1 MAVQRA
7 QCAEVQAC
15 CATDRAH
22 GVGGRV
28 LDFLGR
34 QQWMDRPSYRLENV
48 LSFVFN
54 AFGGARNRV
63 TNFLNGVWLG
73 HPVHPP
79 LASLT
84 TGAIGTTVALDAL
97 SLLPGQSRTETRDA
111 ARFAERALGLGILAN
126 FASAATGVTDWQHIH
141 ESDRRI
147 GLVHGVL
154 NLVATG
160 LYIQS
165 WRDRRRGRH
174 LRGVVTSAVG
184 YGITSASGFLG
195 GALVFGSGIGTDQSG
210 DRLRIDDWTP
220 VLAEAELPTDK
231 KLKRIEVD
239 GVGVVFCRD
248 GENVAAFAG
257 LCPHLAAPMEDGWVD
272 RGRVVCPWHGSQFD
286 VRSGEVVRG
295 PAAAPLPCYQARLRD
310 GMVELRDGT
319 PTPLGVGREKY
330 LDAKALPCPEVLD
343 VKEIAR

>member
-7 QCAEVQAC
+7 PGAEG
-15 CATDRAH
+15 RAP
-22 GVGGRV
+22 GAGGRV
-28 LDFLGR
+28 LDIVGR
-34 QQWMDRPSYRLENV
+34 QEWIDRPSYRLENV

-54 AFGGARNRV
+54 AFGGARNQV

-97 SLLPGQSRTETRDA
+97 SLVPGKSTTEVLDA
-111 ARFAERALGLGILAN
+111 SRFAGRALGLGILAN
-126 FASAATGVTDWQHIH
+126 FASAATGVTDWQHTH
-141 ESDRRI
+141 DKDRRI

-154 NLVATG
+154 NLLATG

-174 LRGVVTSAVG
+174 LRGIVASAVG

-195 GALVFGSGIGTDQSG
+195 GALVFGSGIGIDQSG
-210 DRLRIDDWTP
+210 ERLCIDDWTP
-220 VLAEAELPTDK
+220 VLPEAELPADQT
-231 KLKRIEVD
+231 LKRVDVD
-239 GVGVVFCRD
+239 GIGVVLCRD
-248 GENVAAFAG
+248 GDTVSAFAG

-286 VRSGEVVRG
+286 VQSGAVVRG
-295 PAAAPLPCYQARLRD
+295 PAAAPLPCYQARLRE
-310 GMVELRDGT
+310 GMVELRSGA
-319 PTPLGVGREKY
+319 PTPLGEGRVKY
-330 LDAKALPCPEVLD
+330 LAPQALECPEIAAA
-343 VKEIAR
+343 KEIAQ